1 MYRKISRASKTLQTS
16 LIGIGLAAM
25 VASSA
30 SAHDFFILPTA
41 FTTTTH
47 GSLPVDVTIASK
59 FPELE
64 IALGAERVAEL
75 RVVGDPQAVFKAAG
89 PGPKSMKT
97 TFMAH
102 APGLAILS
110 ARAPTR
116 EVEYPDNRI
125 AGILE
130 EYQVSPEAVR
140 SVEALPRPRVLKALS
155 TRFAKSFVCVER
167 CEGGTDATKPLGH
180 SLEFVATTNGSAK
193 SFTLL
198 TNGAPLANYPA
209 IIAKAN
215 GERLHLRTSNK
226 GDLELPAGLTG
237 PVMLFAAVMQPPA
250 KAGERFK
257 LDLASLTLAGSQGQS
272 AK

>member
-1 MYRKISRASKTLQTS
+1 MYRKFSRASKTLQTG

-75 RVVGDPQAVFKAAG
+75 RVAGDPQALFKAAG
-89 PGPKSMKT
+89 LGPKSMKT
-97 TFMAH
+97 AFMAH

-110 ARAPTR
+110 ARTPPR
-116 EVEYPDNRI
+116 EVEYPEARI

-155 TRFAKSFVCVER
+155 TRFAKSFVCVDR
-167 CEGGTDATKPLGH
+167 CDGGSDPTQPLGH
-180 SLEFVATTNGSAK
+180 SLEFVTAKGSAT

-198 TNGAPLANYPA
+198 SKGAPLANYPA
-209 IIAKAN
+209 VIAKAN
-215 GERLHLRTSNK
+215 GERLHLRTSDK
-226 GDLELPAGLTG
+226 GDLQLPAGLTG

-250 KAGERFK
+250 KAGDRFM
-257 LDLASLTLAGSQGQS
+257 LDLASLTLSGNQGPS